1 MIMSV
6 TFLLLNTV
14 NYYII
19 LNQLKLFITLSFL
32 NSYIRKKSRMQ
43 RWNMVVPIDT
53 ARVIDTNATLM
64 GLNRTQYLIARGVK
78 RVYMRREPTPPV
90 EVIALLK
97 ILAELKRQGNNL
109 NQIARRLNSG
119 DSIDDV
125 QIHLENTTK
134 KITSLLNGWLD

>member
-1 MIMSV
+1 
-6 TFLLLNTV
+6 
-14 NYYII
+14 
-19 LNQLKLFITLSFL
+19 
-32 NSYIRKKSRMQ
+32 MQ

-64 GLNRTQYLIARGVK
+64 GLNRTQYLIARGEK

-125 QIHLENTTK
+125 KIHLESTTK